1 MFEDLDLNAIHEE
14 NARELIERLLNMVEQ
29 LSADLLRNPVH
40 ADHSIRFMSTT
51 LSG

>member
-29 LSADLLRNPVH
+29 LSGDLRAKSVPCRTGIPLHV
-40 ADHSIRFMSTT
+40 AQ
-51 LSG
+51 